1 MFRAAVPHVAPFA
14 KIIGE
19 HLPKTGASHLHH
31 LPVPVKRRATH
42 ENLSPSKEE
51 YQEMTSF
58 RNEQFRLSVLQRVA
72 GGIFNPSVNISM
84 ERGDFE
90 TYYPIS
96 SLAEAPLEFSVVPS
110 SEDCLDVLLYLQVKS
125 VEANG
130 EEVNPKDK
138 VAPTNLLLHSLFSQ
152 DDVKLNNQLV
162 FPSLNTYPYKA

>member
-1 MFRAAVPHVAPFA
+1 
-14 KIIGE
+14 
-19 HLPKTGASHLHH
+19 
-31 LPVPVKRRATH
+31 
-42 ENLSPSKEE
+42 
-51 YQEMTSF
+51 
-58 RNEQFRLSVLQRVA
+58 
-72 GGIFNPSVNISM
+72 M

-138 VAPTNLLLHSLFSQ
+138 VAPTNLFLHSLFSQ

-162 FPSLNTYPYKA
+162 SPSLNTYPYKA